1 MNEHRDINGN
11 GHEQEDGTAE
21 DAQSSKQV
29 MSQKEDTVSDNVK
42 SSDEPS
48 GARRWKT
55 FAVSFLSG
63 ALVTFAFMYFW
74 IGNQND
80 VVAVVN
86 GDEITQKE
94 FIESAVSGGG
104 AHLLDQLILEKI
116 IQQKAEQENVTISDK
131 ELDHKFN
138 EFKEQIPSEDM
149 FENYLEQQGL
159 SEDVFLEQMKT
170 DLLLEKLFE
179 PNIKVSDEEVRQ
191 YFDENK
197 EQFNEPEQVKAKQIV
212 VESEEEAR
220 KAYKRLKDG
229 EDFSKVAQDV
239 SIDQQTRDNGGDLGS
254 VPKGRLAVIDP
265 ELEEKVFALKKGE
278 FIEPF
283 ETQTGFYIVQVDEKI
298 AAKKATFNDEI
309 AKEIREEL
317 KQRKLYEKMPE
328 WIEDLRREADVENRL
343 IPEDDIKVTKG

>member
-55 FAVSFLSG
+55 FTVSFLSG

-197 EQFNEPEQVKAKQIV
+197 EQFNEPEKVKAKQIV

>member
-55 FAVSFLSG
+55 FTVSFLSG

>member
-55 FAVSFLSG
+55 FTVSFLSG

-229 EDFSKVAQDV
+229 EDFSKVTQDV

>member
-21 DAQSSKQV
+21 DAHSSKQV

-55 FAVSFLSG
+55 FTVSFLSG